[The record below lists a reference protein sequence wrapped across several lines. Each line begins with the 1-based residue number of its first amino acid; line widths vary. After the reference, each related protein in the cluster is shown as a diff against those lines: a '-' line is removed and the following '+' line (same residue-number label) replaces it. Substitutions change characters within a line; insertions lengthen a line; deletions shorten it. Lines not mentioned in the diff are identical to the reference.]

1 MYSPNF
7 KLLIVSDGS
16 NSSEFKLDK
25 YFITTL
31 PNIYLY
37 LNDIV
42 AFGLLSVNVTVLV
55 WSSSSE

>member
-31 PNIYLY
+31 PNISLY

-55 WSSSSE
+55 